1 MANISIMCLI
11 YFDTALHKPMYMF
24 LFSLLL
30 NGLIGSTAVW
40 PKVMVILLT
49 GDNTNSVEG
58 CLIQAFFMI
67 TYGACNFTILAVMA
81 YDRLLSIFNPL
92 QYYTIMTPRK
102 IKQLLFAANVLPAV
116 FILGHLC
123 VISMIP
129 LCKNKI
135 NRLFCDTL
143 SFHALS
149 CVEAIQRRVSNLYG
163 ICVFVCFGVVPILL
177 IFLSYLKII
186 LLSLK
191 ISRNARKKAFETC
204 TPHLIIF
211 INFSFVSI
219 FFVIYVRFYPN
230 FQHLFLSVSYNLF
243 PPLLHP
249 LVYGIRN
256 KETRQSFSKIRRKVI
271 FALGL
276 QETEASKVDIP
287 PPELLEQL
295 IRHIPSTAKLKEG
308 FSTLMFEDLI
318 CILSYFLGLNQ
329 VFGHI
334 WWSKCGT

>member
-1 MANISIMCLI
+1 MNGSSYRETLILTPYEEMASVKNLYFIVVFLIYLASIMANISIMCLI

-67 TYGACNFTILAVMA
+67 T
-81 YDRLLSIFNPL
+81 
-92 QYYTIMTPRK
+92 
-102 IKQLLFAANVLPAV
+102 
-116 FILGHLC
+116 
-123 VISMIP
+123 
-129 LCKNKI
+129 
-135 NRLFCDTL
+135 
-143 SFHALS
+143 
-149 CVEAIQRRVSNLYG
+149 RVSDLYG

-191 ISRNARKKAFETC
+191 ISRNSRKKAFETC

-271 FALGL
+271 FALGCQTTSNL
-276 QETEASKVDIP
+276 
-287 PPELLEQL
+287 
-295 IRHIPSTAKLKEG
+295 
-308 FSTLMFEDLI
+308 
-318 CILSYFLGLNQ
+318 
-329 VFGHI
+329 
-334 WWSKCGT
+334 